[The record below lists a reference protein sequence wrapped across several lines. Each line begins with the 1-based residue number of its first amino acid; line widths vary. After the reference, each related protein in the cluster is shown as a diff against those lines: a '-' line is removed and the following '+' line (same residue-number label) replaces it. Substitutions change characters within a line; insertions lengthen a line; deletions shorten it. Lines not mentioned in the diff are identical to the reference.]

1 MNKVASVATADAATP
16 QWVWFRRMDDP
27 ESPEKERVY
36 SYTHRKPLIY
46 LVPEV
51 GIEPT

>member
-1 MNKVASVATADAATP
+1 MKKVATSDAATL
-16 QWVWFRRMDDP
+16 QLLRFRRMDEP
-27 ESPEKERVY
+27 ESREKERVY